1 MVETAQSLSCR
12 HESIRF
18 VKVWTRLNV
27 FEGIRW
33 TERARHPRVFTLHA
47 RVRLIQPLGYKVVR
61 WGVLKFLLLI
71 EQGLVDF
78 GFVEQGIQ
86 S

>member
-12 HESIRF
+12 HKGIRF

-33 TERARHPRVFTLHA
+33 TERVHHPRILALHT

-61 WGVLKFLLLI
+61 WCVLKFLSLI
-71 EQGLVDF
+71 EQGLIDF
-78 GFVEQGIQ
+78 GLVDQGIQ

>member
-1 MVETAQSLSCR
+1 ML
-12 HESIRF
+12 
-18 VKVWTRLNV
+18 LNV

-33 TERARHPRVFTLHA
+33 TERARHPWVLALHT

-71 EQGLVDF
+71 EQGLIDF
-78 GFVEQGIQ
+78 GLVEQGIQ